1 VSRYGRVE
9 ALSPDHGVSAFDCGS
24 DAQTTWLR
32 RHAFEAQRAE
42 TARVYVVCLA
52 GTSAVVG
59 YYALAAGSVSHAQ
72 VPPRVTKGVGRHP
85 VPVVI
90 LTRLGVDVSEQG
102 RGLGSAL
109 VKDALFQTASIAE
122 RVGVRALL
130 IHGETPEAA
139 AFYRRIDP
147 GFESSPTDPLHLI
160 LLMKDL
166 RAAIRTAAGPG

>member
-72 VPPRVTKGVGRHP
+72 VPPRVTKGYLARYAAMA
-85 VPVVI
+85 
-90 LTRLGVDVSEQG
+90 T
-102 RGLGSAL
+102 SASTGA
-109 VKDALFQTASIAE
+109 VFQ
-122 RVGVRALL
+122 
-130 IHGETPEAA
+130 
-139 AFYRRIDP
+139 D
-147 GFESSPTDPLHLI
+147 
-160 LLMKDL
+160 
-166 RAAIRTAAGPG
+166 